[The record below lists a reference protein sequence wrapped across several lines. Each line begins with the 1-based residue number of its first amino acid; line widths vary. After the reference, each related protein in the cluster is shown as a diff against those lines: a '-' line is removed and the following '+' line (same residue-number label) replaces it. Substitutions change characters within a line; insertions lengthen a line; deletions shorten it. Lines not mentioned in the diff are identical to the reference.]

1 MRIEEVEIESDN
13 SSKADLLA
21 DDVLE
26 EIRNRINFFFADFS
40 TSCCRCIDRRLENLS
55 LRKATPVT

>member
-26 EIRNRINFFFADFS
+26 EIRNRINFFSQISQPAVGGVLTGD
-40 TSCCRCIDRRLENLS
+40 
-55 LRKATPVT
+55 